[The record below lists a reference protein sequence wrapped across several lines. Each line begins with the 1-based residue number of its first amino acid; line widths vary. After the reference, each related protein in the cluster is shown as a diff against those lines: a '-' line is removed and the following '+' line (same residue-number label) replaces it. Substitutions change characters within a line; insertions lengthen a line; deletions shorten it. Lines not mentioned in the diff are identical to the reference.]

1 MSKTVKVLS
10 EAGAGYPSR
19 SAGLSQVFFWVGW
32 GEGEVAHH
40 FSFLC
45 CVVFVS
51 FVCLRPVSCMPN
63 IASVSGL
70 SILDCLFVFR

>member
-1 MSKTVKVLS
+1 MKVLS

-32 GEGEVAHH
+32 GEGEVVHH

-51 FVCLRPVSCMPN
+51 FVCLHPVSCVPN
-63 IASVSGL
+63 IAYVSGL
-70 SILDCLFVFR
+70 SILDFPFVFL